1 MYVGIAVLATNGVA
15 GVWGAVAWARKDPSI
30 LFWPLL
36 RIAQAAVAV
45 QVVLGL
51 LLVASGESA
60 PDGLHILYGIT
71 PLVVSL
77 VTEGMRVGAAQKQL
91 EGVEDVEALERREQ
105 VAIARRVAL
114 SEMGVMT
121 VGLLLILTLALR
133 AYQTGG

>member
-1 MYVGIAVLATNGVA
+1 MYLGIAVLTANAVA
-15 GVWGAVAWARKDPSI
+15 GGWGAVAWIRKQPSI
-30 LFWPLL
+30 FFWPLL
-36 RIAQAAVAV
+36 RIAQSAVVV

-60 PDGLHILYGIT
+60 PDGLHIVYGLT

-77 VTEGMRVGAAQKQL
+77 VTEGMRIGAAQKEL
-91 EGVEDVEALERREQ
+91 EGIEDVEALERREQ
-105 VAIARRVAL
+105 VLLARRVAL

-121 VGLLLILTLALR
+121 IGLLLILTLALR